1 MINIQN
7 IGNNKCFKWCSGTYF
22 NPTDHSQRAIT
33 KVDKDFAKLLDFKED
48 IKFPAKIKHIHK
60 IENNSINISVS
71 GYKKKGKCP
80 IYVSKQCCEENHV
93 DLSLLGEDK
102 KNFFSYQRFQ

>member
-7 IGNNKCFKWCSGTYF
+7 IGNNKCFKWCSDTYF
-22 NPTDHSQRAIT
+22 DPTDHSQRGIT
-33 KVDKDFAKLLDFKED
+33 KADKDFAKLLDFKED

-71 GYKKKGKCP
+71 GYKKN
-80 IYVSKQCCEENHV
+80 ENAQSMYQNNV
-93 DLSLLGEDK
+93 VK
-102 KNFFSYQRFQ
+102 KIMLINHC